1 VTSQATDLTLRE
13 GGGAEIG
20 AVLER
25 LTERLDRLERALTPV
40 LGEAP
45 QLLATA
51 TDTFDEAVQNARLR
65 GIDLEERSAN
75 LLQLAERLTHPQTVG
90 AISTLLERAAE
101 LEALLTLAADAPNL
115 VATLVDTVDGYMER
129 ARDEGIDI
137 EQVLGTL
144 ALLGGGLS
152 RATEAAL
159 TEGRA
164 AQGAP
169 SVLGLGRLL
178 GDPDVRRSLG
188 FFLNLAKHFG
198 RTLNASQGG
207 QDGSR

>member
-75 LLQLAERLTHPQTVG
+75 L
-90 AISTLLERAAE
+90 
-101 LEALLTLAADAPNL
+101 ALLTVAADAPNL
-115 VATLVDTVDGYMER
+115 VATLVDTADGYMER

-164 AQGAP
+164 LSSVP

-178 GDPDVRRSLG
+178 GDADVRRSLG